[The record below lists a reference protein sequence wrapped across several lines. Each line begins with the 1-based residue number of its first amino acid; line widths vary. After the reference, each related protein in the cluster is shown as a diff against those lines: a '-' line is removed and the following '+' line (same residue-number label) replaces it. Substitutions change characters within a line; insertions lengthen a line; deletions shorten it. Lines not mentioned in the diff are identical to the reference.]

1 MATDINNSCEPL
13 GEVSFYPSPVRPFL
27 GSVRS
32 CAFPVRE
39 EAAFEEDD
47 GIKALIEDLDLMQGR
62 PPGDRA
68 VLFCFVRDM
77 EPGAPLVIA
86 RKAGMD
92 LLDDQGELA
101 RIDDSRGWIAA
112 LQRHLDPGHALVV
125 QEYLNPDAPGKD
137 LFWVIL
143 PEAAI
148 CGIQPAET
156 ERVRLANL
164 DFRRVRGAAE

>member
-1 MATDINNSCEPL
+1 
-13 GEVSFYPSPVRPFL
+13 
-27 GSVRS
+27 
-32 CAFPVRE
+32 
-39 EAAFEEDD
+39 
-47 GIKALIEDLDLMQGR
+47 
-62 PPGDRA
+62 
-68 VLFCFVRDM
+68 
-77 EPGAPLVIA
+77 
-86 RKAGMD
+86 MD

-143 PEAAI
+143 PEAAV